1 MAWSG
6 LRLGRDQGT
15 PERGLSRR
23 VAGHQASYAI
33 NNAMKMLSTDRGEKQ
48 GSGPRG
54 RGAVVFFCLIV
65 VIGSVLLT
73 HAPACAA
80 QLSVVWDPSGD
91 SDVTGYKVYYG
102 TQSGTYTEV
111 VDAGNN
117 TSCTIPDLVV
127 GATYYFAVT
136 AYDSYGYESA
146 YSNEVA
152 STVGGGSGGGGGG
165 GGCFIATAAFG
176 SYLDPHVAVLR
187 SFRDSFLLTNR
198 LGKTF
203 VAWYYATSPPYAD
216 AIRQNGPLK
225 IVVRIALFPLI
236 GFTYLCLAAGV
247 VPALLMAVVFL
258 AGLAWGARRVT
269 HAAARP
275 DRIST
280 PSIVCAGTSAFDA
293 PTQKQSVDRPRDCG
307 NPKQEDERSA
317 GSGRD

>member
-1 MAWSG
+1 
-6 LRLGRDQGT
+6 
-15 PERGLSRR
+15 
-23 VAGHQASYAI
+23 
-33 NNAMKMLSTDRGEKQ
+33 MKMLSPDRREKQ
-48 GSGPRG
+48 GSGHKG
-54 RGAVVFFCLIV
+54 LGAVLFCLIV

-80 QLSVVWDPSGD
+80 QLSFIWDPSED

-152 STVGGGSGGGGGG
+152 YTAEGGSGGGGGGGGG

-198 LGKTF
+198 FGKAF
-203 VAWYYATSPPYAD
+203 VSWYYATSPPYAD

-225 IVVRIALFPLI
+225 TVVRIALLPFV
-236 GFTYLCLAAGV
+236 GFAYLCLAAGL
-247 VPALLMAVVFL
+247 VPTLLMAVAFL
-258 AGLAWGARRVT
+258 AGLAWGARRL
-269 HAAARP
+269 
-275 DRIST
+275 
-280 PSIVCAGTSAFDA
+280 
-293 PTQKQSVDRPRDCG
+293 SVRRSGSRWG
-307 NPKQEDERSA
+307 NLLKA
-317 GSGRD
+317 

>member
-1 MAWSG
+1 
-6 LRLGRDQGT
+6 
-15 PERGLSRR
+15 
-23 VAGHQASYAI
+23 
-33 NNAMKMLSTDRGEKQ
+33 MKLLSTDRGEKQ

-111 VDAGNN
+111 VDVGNN
-117 TSCTIPDLVV
+117 TNYTIPDLVI
-127 GATYYFAVT
+127 GTIYYLAVT

-152 STVGGGSGGGGGG
+152 YTVGGGSGGGGGGG

-198 LGKTF
+198 LGKAF
-203 VAWYYATSPPYAD
+203 VSWYYATSPPYAD

-225 IVVRIALFPLI
+225 TVARIALLPFI
-236 GFTYLCLAAGV
+236 GFAYLCRVAGV
-247 VPALLMAVVFL
+247 LPALLMVVAFL
-258 AGLAWGARRVT
+258 AGLAWGARRFSVC
-269 HAAARP
+269 RP
-275 DRIST
+275 GSR
-280 PSIVCAGTSAFDA
+280 
-293 PTQKQSVDRPRDCG
+293 RG
-307 NPKQEDERSA
+307 NLLKA
-317 GSGRD
+317 